1 MSNGLKP
8 AEAEQPRLGKATA
21 LAKLRPDLPAWLD
34 RTIARAIAIERRER
48 HADAI
53 EFGFEL
59 EHGSLRAIPQ
69 AIERPSLYDRNP
81 TRFWQVIALLLFIA
95 LMIAIAT

>member
-1 MSNGLKP
+1 MKRHNSVIKTTV
-8 AEAEQPRLGKATA
+8 KATP

-34 RTIARAIAIERRER
+34 RALARAIAIDSRER
-48 HADAI
+48 FGDAI

-59 EHGSLRAIPQ
+59 EHGSLRAVPQ

-81 TRFWQVIALLLFIA
+81 TRFWQVIALILFIA
-95 LMIAIAT
+95 LMFALAT

>member
-1 MSNGLKP
+1 VP
-8 AEAEQPRLGKATA
+8 LGKH
-21 LAKLRPDLPAWLD
+21 RPDLPAWLD
-34 RTIARAIAIERRER
+34 RVIARAIALDRRER

-69 AIERPSLYDRNP
+69 GFERQSLYDRHP
-81 TRFWQVIALLLFIA
+81 IRFWQLVSVSLFVALLVA
-95 LMIAIAT
+95 LAHID